1 MVWNIYKLVRFVIR
15 PITSHYVVLTFD
27 DGNIC
32 FILFSKMDII
42 MSISVNCF
50 LMIFFLAKKLS
61 ILNVLYL
68 CMFVTSYLRNVD
80 MFVAFFREIYIYT
93 LLNPKY
99 YCLNIIVYSSYF

>member
-1 MVWNIYKLVRFVIR
+1 
-15 PITSHYVVLTFD
+15 
-27 DGNIC
+27 
-32 FILFSKMDII
+32 

-50 LMIFFLAKKLS
+50 LMIFLAKKLS

-80 MFVAFFREIYIYT
+80 MFVAFFREIYIYIYT

>member
-1 MVWNIYKLVRFVIR
+1 
-15 PITSHYVVLTFD
+15 
-27 DGNIC
+27 
-32 FILFSKMDII
+32 

-50 LMIFFLAKKLS
+50 LMIFLAKKLS

-80 MFVAFFREIYIYT
+80 MFVAFFREIYIYIYT
-93 LLNPKY
+93 LLNLKY

>member
-1 MVWNIYKLVRFVIR
+1 MEWNIYKLVRFVIR

-50 LMIFFLAKKLS
+50 LMIFLAKKLS

-80 MFVAFFREIYIYT
+80 MFVAVFREIYIYPT
-93 LLNPKY
+93 
-99 YCLNIIVYSSYF
+99 

>member
-15 PITSHYVVLTFD
+15 PITSQYVVLTFD

-50 LMIFFLAKKLS
+50 LMIFLAKKLS

-80 MFVAFFREIYIYT
+80 MFVAFFREIYIYPT
-93 LLNPKY
+93 
-99 YCLNIIVYSSYF
+99 